1 MINYMKHHAG
11 QLLDVENLPE
21 AELVRAV
28 APVPGELA
36 FLSAELQIPL
46 DFLVAALDRDE
57 RPRIEVEDS
66 SRLLILRI
74 PHRDP
79 ESDTPFVTLAMAIIL
94 TPTHVVTVCSED
106 PLLWNELLSSGRRQR
121 LPSPTD
127 RVAFLSTLLMVVAR
141 QYLTFIRQIKDEAD
155 AAETAI
161 RGSLRNEM
169 LIRMLNLEK
178 CLVFFTTSLRGNEPM
193 WDRFRKIHGREL
205 TEDEQDL
212 ADDVKIEFRQA
223 QDLADIYS
231 NILSG
236 MMDAFASV
244 IANNLNVVMKLLT
257 LTTIILMIPT
267 LIASIYGMNVEL
279 PGQHLRYAF
288 LIPTVLSVLA
298 SLVGVFTF
306 SRKRWF

>member
-1 MINYMKHHAG
+1 MINYMKHSAG
-11 QLLDVENLPE
+11 QLIDVDNLPE

-36 FLSAELQIPL
+36 FLSAELKIPL
-46 DFLVAALDRDE
+46 DLLVAALDRDE
-57 RPRIEVEDS
+57 RPRIEVEES

-79 ESDTPFVTLAMAIIL
+79 ASDTPFVTLAMAIIL

-141 QYLTFIRQIKDEAD
+141 QYLAFIRQIKDEAD
-155 AAETAI
+155 SAETAI

-193 WDRFRKIHGREL
+193 WDRFRKIHGRDL

-279 PGQHLRYAF
+279 PGQHLRHAF
-288 LIPTVLSVLA
+288 LIPMVLSVLL

>member
-11 QLLDVENLPE
+11 QLLEVENLPE

-66 SRLLILRI
+66 SRLVILRI

-79 ESDTPFVTLAMAIIL
+79 DSDTPFVTLAMAIIL

-141 QYLTFIRQIKDEAD
+141 QYLAFIRQIKDEAD

-267 LIASIYGMNVEL
+267 LVASIYGMNVEL
-279 PGQHLRYAF
+279 PGQHLRHAF
-288 LIPTVLSVLA
+288 LIPMVVSVLA
-298 SLVGVFTF
+298 SLAGVFTF